1 MSTGAS
7 KSNIFTFGLAQKVTY
22 EAELLFPFVFD
33 FPQEPPCAFSIY
45 PTAAVR
51 LNLEG
56 LGAGVISKPV
66 DLVGYRLAL
75 SAWAGE
81 FLSRYA

>member
-1 MSTGAS
+1 MCPVG
-7 KSNIFTFGLAQKVTY
+7 
-22 EAELLFPFVFD
+22 
-33 FPQEPPCAFSIY
+33 
-45 PTAAVR
+45 AVR
-51 LNLEG
+51 LNIGEPGGEEG
-56 LGAGVISKPV
+56 GGVGWGGVGGGVLKPV